1 MADVGTGTSISFG
14 TSGFTA
20 EVLGINH
27 NGVERPSIDTSHLT
41 TTTAKTFMPGDLVDQ
56 GEFSLDIAFNPNILP
71 PIKSAAETIV
81 ITFPVPSGLS
91 TGATYTFTGFCT
103 GASQVIPFEERMTG
117 TVTIKVS
124 GDITKANAA

>member
-27 NGVERPSIDTSHLT
+27 NGVERPAIETSHLGT
-41 TTTAKTFMPGDLVDQ
+41 TVAKTFMPGDLVDQ
-56 GEFSLDIAFNPNILP
+56 GEISLDIAFNPNILP
-71 PIKSAAETIV
+71 PIKAAAETIV

-103 GASQVIPFEERMTG
+103 GASSTILFEERMTATI
-117 TVTIKVS
+117 TVKIS
-124 GDITKANAA
+124 GDITKVNAA